1 VNLSVLTDVV
11 LCEIGAED
19 RAGHIH
25 AKNGATT
32 MKRTILL
39 AGVIG
44 FAAVLAVSAAE
55 PKEYWTTSCARCHGA
70 DGKGQTNMGK
80 KLGAKDYSDAAV
92 QAALT
97 DEAAFKAIKEGFK
110 TSDGKSVMKPAANL
124 SDDDIKAL
132 VAYMR
137 AFKK

>member
-1 VNLSVLTDVV
+1 
-11 LCEIGAED
+11 
-19 RAGHIH
+19 
-25 AKNGATT
+25 
-32 MKRTILL
+32 MKKTILL

-44 FAAVLAVSAAE
+44 FAAALAASAGE
-55 PKEYWTTSCARCHGA
+55 PKENWAASCARCHGA

-80 KLGAKDYSDAAV
+80 RLNCKDYTDAGV
-92 QAALT
+92 QTALT
-97 DEAAFKAIKEGFK
+97 DDAAFKAIKEGFK

-137 AFKK
+137 TFKK

>member
-1 VNLSVLTDVV
+1 
-11 LCEIGAED
+11 
-19 RAGHIH
+19 
-25 AKNGATT
+25 

-44 FAAVLAVSAAE
+44 FATALAVSAAE
-55 PKEYWTTSCARCHGA
+55 PKENWATSCARCHGA

-80 KLGAKDYSDAAV
+80 KLTCKDYTDAGV

-110 TSDGKSVMKPAANL
+110 TSEGKSVMKPAANL